1 MWEILGIFRILYKDI
16 ATERYE
22 MGEEGVDL
30 ESTEVS
36 AHKEVSWLL
45 SWFILFYIHL
55 GVHLEF
61 IKNIKPHFKKFM
73 LTYICK
79 TDWSGKD
86 RCRDNLQGN

>member
-36 AHKEVSWLL
+36 AHKEVS
-45 SWFILFYIHL
+45 
-55 GVHLEF
+55 
-61 IKNIKPHFKKFM
+61 
-73 LTYICK
+73 
-79 TDWSGKD
+79 
-86 RCRDNLQGN
+86 